1 MLRSSLP
8 WLLMG
13 ILTACETGREEAR
26 TDSTDVTREAPPPLE
41 GVDSA
46 YEAAGKRKLKKL
58 APEESPG
65 LHNVYHLS
73 EAVISGSEPH
83 GEAAFEHLGG
93 MGVKTILSVD
103 GKAPDQEAAAR
114 RGMRYVHVPIHYSG
128 ISEDELV
135 RIAKTFREV
144 EGPFFVHC
152 FHGKHRGPAAAA
164 VGRLVLDGA
173 TRAQALAEM
182 RQWCGTSSKYEGL
195 YRTVASGAMP
205 SAQDTARHAWDFP
218 AAHPLGGFRQAMV
231 AVARHWDHLV
241 ALEKRGW
248 KADPKHPDVDAKNE
262 AAKLAGVLGR
272 ANGLDEVKRSPED
285 FRDWMDTSVEQ
296 SDKLLRSLKAGENA
310 KASKALRV
318 IKQNC
323 GSCHASHRNQ
333 EE

>member
-1 MLRSSLP
+1 MRSLLF
-8 WLLMG
+8 WLLVG

-26 TDSTDVTREAPPPLE
+26 TDATPATKEAPPPLE

-46 YEAAGKRKLKKL
+46 YEAADKRKLKKL

-65 LHNVYHLS
+65 LHNVFQLS
-73 EAVISGSEPH
+73 ETVISGSEPH
-83 GEAAFEHLGG
+83 GDAAFERLVG

-103 GKAPDQEAAAR
+103 GKVPDQEAATR
-114 RGMRYVHVPIHYSG
+114 HGMRYVHVPIHYSG

-135 RIAKTFREV
+135 RIVKTFREV

-182 RQWCGTSSKYEGL
+182 RQWCGTSWKYEGL
-195 YRTVASGAMP
+195 YGAIASDEMP
-205 SAQDTARHAWDFP
+205 TQQQTARYAWDFP
-218 AAHPLGGFRQAMV
+218 AAHPLGGLRQAMV
-231 AVARHWDHLV
+231 EVARHWDHLV
-241 ALEKRGW
+241 ALQKRDW

-262 AAKLAGVLGR
+262 AAKLAGLFGR
-272 ANGLDEVKRSPED
+272 ANGLDEVQRSPED

-323 GSCHASHRNQ
+323 GSCHASYRNQ
-333 EE
+333 